1 MSTVETSVVTL
12 TPLGFGKRVTAW
24 LGAVEVLLQWLGGA
38 ILAVIFVLVMT
49 SVTLRYVFGSGL
61 IWSEELAIWL
71 NILLVAVGAPL
82 AVTGPLAMRLDVI
95 VQFLPALLQKAA
107 RVLADAI
114 AIDASLILAFGG
126 AGVVAA

>member
-49 SVTLRYVFGSGL
+49 
-61 IWSEELAIWL
+61 
-71 NILLVAVGAPL
+71 
-82 AVTGPLAMRLDVI
+82 
-95 VQFLPALLQKAA
+95 
-107 RVLADAI
+107 
-114 AIDASLILAFGG
+114 
-126 AGVVAA
+126 